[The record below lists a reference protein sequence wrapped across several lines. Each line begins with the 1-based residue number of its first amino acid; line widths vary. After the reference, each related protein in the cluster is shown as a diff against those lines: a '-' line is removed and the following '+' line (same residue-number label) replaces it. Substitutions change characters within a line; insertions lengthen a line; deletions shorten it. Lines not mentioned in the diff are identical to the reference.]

1 MTFTKTFTG
10 GFFGGEG
17 FVLQKLRSGSGSSNE
32 EQHDGDETVFLK
44 AYGTVVKK
52 TLLPNETLRV
62 SSGSLVAMTS
72 NVEYDVTTLSGF
84 KNVMFGGEGLFVTTL
99 TGPGT
104 VWLQGMPIDRM
115 VSEIA
120 RRVPRGGGIGLGL
133 PLFGGGGGGT
143 GGGEEGAG
151 AAAAGDA
158 VVGGEGG
165 GDESTSNETEAGGV
179 PMSDSAIE
187 ADRNATVASSGM
199 MADDLSS
206 PNPESSESLFG
217 DAAYGGGS
225 SDGPLNSGTS
235 STTSTED
242 KSSFS
247 MEDDFSQPPEFEE
260 PPMVDEQQ
268 FEDDGTTFST
278 YDSNASEGGSEEIP
292 TTSDDEG
299 GLLGQLWD
307 FFKDLDDD

>member
-1 MTFTKTFTG
+1 MEMAFTKTFTG

-17 FVLQKLRSGSGSSNE
+17 FVLQKLRSGSGSNK

-44 AYGTVVKK
+44 AYGTLVKK

-72 NVEYDVTTLSGF
+72 DVEYDVTTLSGF

-120 RRVPRGGGIGLGL
+120 RRVPRGGGIGLGV

-158 VVGGEGG
+158 AVGGEGG
-165 GDESTSNETEAGGV
+165 GDESTSNETDAGV
-179 PMSDSAIE
+179 PISDSAIE

-206 PNPESSESLFG
+206 PDPESSESLFG

-278 YDSNASEGGSEEIP
+278 YEGGSEEIP

-299 GLLGQLWD
+299 GQSIFGQLWD